1 MNKFIP
7 NFARSRTVTV
17 LSVAA
22 VLVGVSAMVV
32 VVAIAADDKTST
44 NAGKPGDK
52 PALTVTTIKPQ
63 SGAIAAVFGASGNIV
78 AWQEAIVGAEVN
90 GLRVKELQAN
100 VGDFVRKGQVLAT
113 FAPETVEAEAA
124 QSRASVAEAEA
135 SLAEAAANADRA
147 KSLEASGALSTQ
159 QIQQYATAAKT
170 AEARLAAARANA
182 KVTQLRVSQ
191 TQLLAPDDGTISA
204 RLATVGGVIQAGQ
217 ELFRMVRKNRL
228 EWRAEVTSSE
238 LGNISPGQK
247 VRVVTPAGE
256 VVAGTVRMIAPTVD
270 PVTRN
275 VQVYV
280 DLAPNRAAKAGMFAR
295 GDFQLADA
303 NGITVPQ
310 QALVVRDGLSYVFT
324 VGQDSR
330 VKQVKVETGRRVT
343 DRIEVRQGL
352 SLQTAIVATGAG
364 FLKDG
369 DLVRVVAPAAA
380 VPAAPVS
387 PKTAPAPAPAPA
399 SAKK

>member
-1 MNKFIP
+1 MTKFIP
-7 NFARSRTVTV
+7 HSARSHTIAV

-22 VLVGVSAMVV
+22 ILVGVSAMVA
-32 VVAIAADDKTST
+32 VAAADKTSAA
-44 NAGKPGDK
+44 AGAK

-63 SGAIAAVFGASGNIV
+63 SGAIAAVFSASGNIV
-78 AWQEAIVGAEVN
+78 AWQEAIVGAEVS

-100 VGDFVRKGQVLAT
+100 VGDLVRKGQVLAT

-124 QSRASVAEAEA
+124 QSRATVAEAEA
-135 SLAEAAANADRA
+135 ALAEAAANADRA

-159 QIQQYATAAKT
+159 QIQHYATAAKT
-170 AEARLAAARANA
+170 AEARLAAARATA

-204 RLATVGGVIQAGQ
+204 RLATVGGVVQAGQ

-228 EWRAEVTSSE
+228 EWRAEVTSTE
-238 LGNISPGQK
+238 LQNVSPGQK
-247 VRVVTPAGE
+247 VRVITPAGE
-256 VVAGTVRMIAPTVD
+256 VVSGTVRIIAPTVD
-270 PVTRN
+270 PQTRN

-280 DLAPNRAAKAGMFAR
+280 DLAPSRAAKAGMFAR
-295 GDFQLADA
+295 GEFQLADA

-324 VGQDSR
+324 VGPDNR
-330 VKQVKVETGRRVT
+330 VKQVKVETGRRVA
-343 DRIEVRQGL
+343 DRVEVRQGIG
-352 SLQTAIVATGAG
+352 LQTAIVATGAG

-369 DLVRVVAPAAA
+369 DLVRVVAPTVA
-380 VPAAPVS
+380 VPVAA
-387 PKTAPAPAPAPA
+387 KTTPA

>member
-1 MNKFIP
+1 MTKFIP
-7 NFARSRTVTV
+7 NSARSRAVTF
-17 LSVAA
+17 LSVVA
-22 VLVGVSAMVV
+22 VLVGVSAMVA
-32 VVAIAADDKTST
+32 VAAADKTST
-44 NAGKPGDK
+44 DATAK

-63 SGAIAAVFGASGNIV
+63 SGAIAALFGASGNIV
-78 AWQEAIVGAEVN
+78 AWQEAIVGAEVS

-124 QSRASVAEAEA
+124 QSRATVAEAEA
-135 SLAEAAANADRA
+135 ALAEATANADRA

-170 AEARLAAARANA
+170 AEARLAAARATA

-204 RLATVGGVIQAGQ
+204 RLATVGGVVQAGQ

-228 EWRAEVTSSE
+228 EWRAEVTSTE
-238 LGNISPGQK
+238 LQNVSPGQK
-247 VRVVTPAGE
+247 VRVITPAGE
-256 VVAGTVRMIAPTVD
+256 VVSGTVRVIAPTVD
-270 PVTRN
+270 PQTRN

-280 DLAPNRAAKAGMFAR
+280 DLAPSRAAKAGMFAR
-295 GDFQLADA
+295 GEFQLADA

-324 VGQDSR
+324 VGQDNR
-330 VKQVKVETGRRVT
+330 VKQVKVETGRRVA
-343 DRIEVRQGL
+343 DRVEVRQGIG
-352 SLQTAIVATGAG
+352 LQTAIVATGAG

-369 DLVRVVAPAAA
+369 DLVRVVAPTAA
-380 VPAAPVS
+380 VPVAA
-387 PKTAPAPAPAPA
+387 KTTPT

>member
-7 NFARSRTVTV
+7 NFANSRTGTV
-17 LSVAA
+17 LSLAA
-22 VLVGVSAMVV
+22 VLVGVSAMVA
-32 VVAIAADDKTST
+32 VVAIAADDKSNT

-63 SGAIAAVFGASGNIV
+63 SGAIAAVFGANGNIV

-90 GLRVKELQAN
+90 GLRVRELHAN
-100 VGDFVRKGQVLAT
+100 VGDFVRKGQVLAA

-170 AEARLAAARANA
+170 AEARLAAARATA
-182 KVTQLRVSQ
+182 KVTQLRLSQ

-204 RLATVGGVIQAGQ
+204 RLATLGGVVQAGQ

-238 LGNISPGQK
+238 LGNVSPGQK
-247 VRVVTPAGE
+247 VRVFTPAGE

-270 PVTRN
+270 PQTRN

-280 DLAPNRAAKAGMFAR
+280 DLVPNRAAKAGMFAR

-324 VGQDSR
+324 VGQDNR

-343 DRIEVRQGL
+343 DRVEVRQGL

-369 DLVRVVAPAAA
+369 DLVRVVAPAVAAPPPAGA
-380 VPAAPVS
+380 VP
-387 PKTAPAPAPAPA
+387 PKTAPAPAAA
-399 SAKK
+399 GSKK

>member
-1 MNKFIP
+1 
-7 NFARSRTVTV
+7 
-17 LSVAA
+17 
-22 VLVGVSAMVV
+22 
-32 VVAIAADDKTST
+32 
-44 NAGKPGDK
+44 
-52 PALTVTTIKPQ
+52 
-63 SGAIAAVFGASGNIV
+63 
-78 AWQEAIVGAEVN
+78 
-90 GLRVKELQAN
+90 
-100 VGDFVRKGQVLAT
+100 
-113 FAPETVEAEAA
+113 
-124 QSRASVAEAEA
+124 
-135 SLAEAAANADRA
+135 
-147 KSLEASGALSTQ
+147 
-159 QIQQYATAAKT
+159 
-170 AEARLAAARANA
+170 
-182 KVTQLRVSQ
+182 
-191 TQLLAPDDGTISA
+191 
-204 RLATVGGVIQAGQ
+204 
-217 ELFRMVRKNRL
+217 MVRKNRL

>member
-7 NFARSRTVTV
+7 NSARSRAVIF

-22 VLVGVSAMVV
+22 VLVGVSAMVA
-32 VVAIAADDKTST
+32 VVAVAADDKTST

-52 PALTVTTIKPQ
+52 PALTITTVKPQ
-63 SGAIAAVFGASGNIV
+63 SSAIQAVFGASGNIV

-100 VGDFVRKGQVLAT
+100 VGDIVRKAQVLAT

-135 SLAEAAANADRA
+135 ALAEAAANADRA
-147 KSLEASGALSTQ
+147 KSLEASGALSAQ

-170 AEARLAAARANA
+170 AEARLAAARATA

-204 RLATVGGVIQAGQ
+204 RLATVGGVVQAGQ

-238 LGNISPGQK
+238 LGSVSMGQK

-256 VVAGTVRMIAPTVD
+256 VVSGTVRMIAPTVD
-270 PVTRN
+270 PQTRN

-295 GDFQLADA
+295 GEFQLADA

-310 QALVVRDGLSYVFT
+310 QALVMRDGLSYVFT
-324 VGQDSR
+324 VGPDNR
-330 VKQVKVETGRRVT
+330 VKQVKVEAGRRVAG
-343 DRIEVRQGL
+343 RIEMRQGL
-352 SLQTAIVATGAG
+352 TLQTAVVATGAG

-369 DLVRVVAPAAA
+369 DLVRVVAPTASGSSAPAAA
-380 VPAAPVS
+380 KAAPPPVS
-387 PKTAPAPAPAPA
+387 APA
-399 SAKK
+399 SPKK